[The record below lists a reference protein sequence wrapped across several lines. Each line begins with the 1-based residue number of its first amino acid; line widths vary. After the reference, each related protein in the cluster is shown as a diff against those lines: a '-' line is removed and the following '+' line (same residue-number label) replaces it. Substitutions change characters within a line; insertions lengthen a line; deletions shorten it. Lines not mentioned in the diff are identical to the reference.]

1 MLLRCYFASIYLNIA
16 QTSHEQLQ
24 KQKFSL
30 FSFKQK
36 EKFTNRTNSGDIPR
50 IAAVDQSFI
59 STAYAL

>member
-16 QTSHEQLQ
+16 QTSHEHKNRSFVL
-24 KQKFSL
+24 
-30 FSFKQK
+30 FKQK
-36 EKFTNRTNSGDIPR
+36 KNLQNRTNSGDIPR

>member
-30 FSFKQK
+30 FSLNK

>member
-24 KQKFSL
+24 KQKFCSL
-30 FSFKQK
+30 LNKRK
-36 EKFTNRTNSGDIPR
+36 LTNRTNSGDIPR